1 MKTDLFQSCGHCCL
15 FQICWHIECSTFTA
29 SSFRIWNSSTG
40 IPSPP
45 LVMLPRHLTYMN
57 IWKNDSQCVCVFG
70 LQLIFI
76 HYNEF
81 ICFYNGLSCNCCCSV
96 AKLCP
101 TLCDPTVAHQASLS
115 FTVSRSLLNLMS
127 LSWWCHPTV
136 SSSVTL
142 FSSCPQS
149 FPAARSCPMSQLC
162 ASGGQVLDL
171 QLQHQSFHWFP
182 LGLTGLI
189 FYIIKML
196 WNVYFL

>member
-1 MKTDLFQSCGHCCL
+1 MIFHGETLH
-15 FQICWHIECSTFTA
+15 
-29 SSFRIWNSSTG
+29 
-40 IPSPP
+40 
-45 LVMLPRHLTYMN
+45 PRHLTYMN
-57 IWKNDSQCVCVFG
+57 IWKNDSQCVCAFG

-101 TLCDPTVAHQASLS
+101 TLCDPMVAHQASLS
-115 FTVSRSLLNLMS
+115 FTVSRSLFNLMS

-149 FPAARSCPMSQLC
+149 FPAAWSCPMSQLC